1 MFENGIG
8 RYVHTQTTVDVY
20 FPVDE
25 KGNVYDKCTFC
36 PLYNA
41 HTRRCMQTQ
50 EILAFPDKYV
60 GYYCKLKEVKESEEK

>member
-1 MFENGIG
+1 MFESGIG
-8 RYVHTQTTVDVY
+8 KYVHARAVVDVY

-25 KGNVYDKCTFC
+25 KGNEYIRCTFC

-60 GYYCKLKEVKESEEK
+60 GAYCKLKESEEEE